1 MAAKTRVED
10 EKTHPD
16 LKDIMK
22 VVKGKCFSDRK
33 FYKGEDGKRQLVVKT
48 LKLMDASFK
57 DGKTPEEKAKVEAMI
72 TYYGEWMKGLIN
84 GKRNYQVQQM
94 KKACISWMAAN
105 DGKMPAEHELKKVFG
120 RIPNAKESLFKWYW
134 DEFLAC
140 TCSAAKDWSDQFKY
154 FGTIT
159 EQGIITPHDEAF
171 GMVCIDNY
179 GSRWEKEYEFGQS
192 THKQVKIVDTKKAST
207 KDTAKIAYFAEDE
220 HAELK
225 TKWTNSNAG
234 SDRDGGWERDGMVA
248 WVNYRKQA
256 KAIRA
261 KPETVKVEKV
271 ILTALRAEN
280 DISVDTYLEWRNSK
294 KPKVDGPAEED
305 YAFLAEDDDIDCAPV
320 APVPEPT
327 TTNGTGGP
335 AEEGGEETGTS
346 GS

>member
-1 MAAKTRVED
+1 M
-10 EKTHPD
+10 
-16 LKDIMK
+16 
-22 VVKGKCFSDRK
+22 
-33 FYKGEDGKRQLVVKT
+33 
-48 LKLMDASFK
+48 
-57 DGKTPEEKAKVEAMI
+57 
-72 TYYGEWMKGLIN
+72 
-84 GKRNYQVQQM
+84 
-94 KKACISWMAAN
+94 
-105 DGKMPAEHELKKVFG
+105 EL
-120 RIPNAKESLFKWYW
+120 
-134 DEFLAC
+134 
-140 TCSAAKDWSDQFKY
+140 
-154 FGTIT
+154 
-159 EQGIITPHDEAF
+159 
-171 GMVCIDNY
+171 
-179 GSRWEKEYEFGQS
+179 
-192 THKQVKIVDTKKAST
+192 
-207 KDTAKIAYFAEDE
+207 AEDE

-346 GS
+346 G